1 MAITLSESKPARFG
15 TLCSLYFSQGVPWAF
30 IAVAFV
36 AYLVGHDT
44 YDISDKEVATLTLM
58 GTLPWMFGKL
68 ILGPMIDRYQSSTMG
83 RRRPWILFSQFGMI
97 VTMAAFLSI
106 DSPET
111 DLAAIGMFFLIHN
124 VFAALQDV
132 SSDALAVDVLEEEEI
147 ALANGLMFVSK
158 GFGFMFAALILG
170 TVLIDNGFQAA
181 LTVQI
186 PLLFVLMFIPFFIRE
201 REGDSLFLGGTREG
215 GQEEHESMNFK
226 ELKDALSGVL
236 KESST
241 RWALLLAAIVWI
253 GGGMGGGM
261 GIIDMQFPFVFV
273 DDLGWDEEEYLALKG
288 ATIFMM
294 TMAGF
299 LVGGFLG
306 KKFGSH
312 KVMMYAVGV
321 GTLMTVVWSGL
332 RANWSDD
339 SFMQLSWMI
348 WTFVWGIVG
357 ANLIALLMSLTTSEL
372 GGTQFSL
379 YMTAINIGAIS
390 GTMISPRILEL
401 LGDSYPNLFIVG
413 ATFQALVFG
422 VLMLMGPSLE
432 ATELTV
438 SESVLIE
445 TPASV
450 TIGAPASVVIEDE

>member
-44 YDISDKEVATLTLM
+44 YDISDKEVATLTFM

-132 SSDALAVDVLEEEEI
+132 SSDALAVDVLEEGEI

-170 TVLIDNGFQAA
+170 TVLIDDGFQAA
-181 LTVQI
+181 LTIQI

-201 REGDSLFLGGTREG
+201 REGDSLFLGGTREED
-215 GQEEHESMNFK
+215 QEEHESMNFK

-306 KKFGSH
+306 KRFGSH

-321 GTLMTVVWSGL
+321 GTLMTVGWSAL
-332 RANWSDD
+332 RGNWSDD

-390 GTMISPRILEL
+390 GTMISPKILEM

-413 ATFQALVFG
+413 AAFQALVFV
-422 VLMLMGPSLE
+422 VLMMMGPSLE
-432 ATELTV
+432 ATELTAP
-438 SESVLIE
+438 ESVLSE
-445 TPASV
+445 
-450 TIGAPASVVIEDE
+450 APASVIIKSE

>member
-1 MAITLSESKPARFG
+1 MAITLQESRPARFG

-44 YDISDKEVATLTLM
+44 YDISDDEVAKLTLM

-83 RRRPWILFSQFGMI
+83 RRRPWILLSQFGMI
-97 VTMAAFLSI
+97 VTMAAFLFI
-106 DSPET
+106 DNPET
-111 DLAAIGMFFLIHN
+111 DIASIGMFFLIHN

-132 SSDALAVDVLEEEEI
+132 SSDALAVDVLEEEEV

-170 TVLIDNGFQAA
+170 SVLLDSGFQAA

-186 PLLFVLMFIPFFIRE
+186 PLLFALMFIPFFIRE
-201 REGDSLFLGGTREG
+201 REGDSLFLGGTRED
-215 GQEEHESMNFK
+215 GQEDASMNFR

-261 GIIDMQFPFVFV
+261 GIIDMQFPFVFI
-273 DDLGWDEEEYLALKG
+273 DDLGWSEESYLALKG
-288 ATIFMM
+288 FTIFMM

-312 KVMMYAVGV
+312 KVMMYAVGI
-321 GTLMTVVWSGL
+321 GTLMTVAWSGL
-332 RANWSDD
+332 RGSWSDD
-339 SFMQLSWMI
+339 SFMQMSWMI

-357 ANLIALLMSLTTSEL
+357 ANLIALLMILTTSEL

-379 YMTAINIGAIS
+379 YMTAINIGAIT
-390 GTMISPRILEL
+390 GTMISPKLLEL
-401 LGDSYPNLFIVG
+401 LNNSFPNLFIVG
-413 ATFQALVFG
+413 ALFQALVFV
-422 VLMLMGPSLE
+422 VLMKMGPSLE
-432 ATELTV
+432 
-438 SESVLIE
+438 SIQS

-450 TIGAPASVVIEDE
+450 IIESE

>member
-1 MAITLSESKPARFG
+1 MTINMQDSKAARFG

-44 YDISDKEVATLTLM
+44 YDISDDEVAALTLM

-68 ILGPMIDRYQSSTMG
+68 ILGPMIDRFQSSSMG
-83 RRRPWILFSQFGMI
+83 RRRPWVLFSQFGMI
-97 VTMAAFLSI
+97 VTMAAFLLI
-106 DSPET
+106 DEPET

-124 VFAALQDV
+124 IFAALQDV
-132 SSDALAVDVLEEEEI
+132 SSDALAVDVLKEDEV

-158 GFGFMFAALILG
+158 GFGFMFAALVLG
-170 TVLIDNGFQAA
+170 KVLIDSGFQSA
-181 LTVQI
+181 LNVQI
-186 PLLFVLMFIPFFIRE
+186 PLLFVLMLIPFFILE
-201 REGDSLFLGGTREG
+201 REGDSRFLGGTSDND
-215 GQEEHESMNFK
+215 QNQNASMNFS
-226 ELKDALSGVL
+226 ELKDSLFGVM

-241 RWALLLAAIVWI
+241 RWALLLAGIVWI

-273 DDLGWDEEEYLALKG
+273 DDLGWSEEDYLALKG

-294 TMAGF
+294 TMLGF

-312 KVMMYAVGV
+312 KVMMYAVGI
-321 GTLMTVVWSGL
+321 GTVMTLIWSSL
-332 RANWSDD
+332 RGNWSDD
-339 SFMQLSWMI
+339 SFMQYVWMI

-357 ANLIALLMSLTTSEL
+357 ANLIALLMSLTSSEL

-379 YMTAINIGAIS
+379 YMTAINMGALA
-390 GTMISPRILEL
+390 GTLASPKLL
-401 LGDSYPNLFIVG
+401 DALGDNYPNLFIVG
-413 ATFQALVFG
+413 AAFQALVFV
-422 VLMLMGPSLE
+422 VLMKMGNSLE
-432 ATELTV
+432 M
-438 SESVLIE
+438 SEQKLVLE
-445 TPASV
+445 A
-450 TIGAPASVVIEDE
+450 E

>member
-1 MAITLSESKPARFG
+1 MTINMQDSKAARFG

-44 YDISDKEVATLTLM
+44 YDISDDEVAALTLM

-68 ILGPMIDRYQSSTMG
+68 ILGPMIDRFQSSTMG
-83 RRRPWILFSQFGMI
+83 RRRPWVLFSQFGMV
-97 VTMAAFLSI
+97 VTMAAFLLI
-106 DSPET
+106 DEPET

-124 VFAALQDV
+124 IFAALQDV
-132 SSDALAVDVLEEEEI
+132 SSDALAVDVLKEDEV

-170 TVLIDNGFQAA
+170 KILIDSGFQSA
-181 LTVQI
+181 LNVQI
-186 PLLFVLMFIPFFIRE
+186 PLLLVLMLIPFFILE
-201 REGDSLFLGGTREG
+201 REGDSRFLGGASDNE
-215 GQEEHESMNFK
+215 QHQNASMNFG
-226 ELKDALSGVL
+226 ELKDALFGVM

-241 RWALLLAAIVWI
+241 RWALLLAGIVWI

-273 DDLGWDEEEYLALKG
+273 EDLGWSEEDYLALKG

-294 TMAGF
+294 TMLGF

-312 KVMMYAVGV
+312 KVMMYAVGA
-321 GTLMTVVWSGL
+321 GTVMTIIWSGL
-332 RANWSDD
+332 RGNWSDD
-339 SFMQLSWMI
+339 SFMQYAWMI

-357 ANLIALLMSLTTSEL
+357 ANLIALLMSLTSSEL

-390 GTMISPRILEL
+390 GTMISPRLLEL
-401 LGDSYPNLFIVG
+401 LNDSYPNLFIVG
-413 ATFQALVFG
+413 AAFQALVFA
-422 VLMLMGPSLE
+422 VLFMMKDSLE
-432 ATELTV
+432 MNESKPEMLAAIPVAE
-438 SESVLIE
+438 SE
-445 TPASV
+445 
-450 TIGAPASVVIEDE
+450 

>member
-1 MAITLSESKPARFG
+1 MTINMQDSKAARFG

-44 YDISDKEVATLTLM
+44 YDISDDEVAALTLM

-68 ILGPMIDRYQSSTMG
+68 ILGPMIDRFQSSTMG
-83 RRRPWILFSQFGMI
+83 RRRPWVLFSQFGMV
-97 VTMAAFLSI
+97 VTMAAFLLI
-106 DSPET
+106 DEPET
-111 DLAAIGMFFLIHN
+111 DFAAIGMFFLIHN
-124 VFAALQDV
+124 IFAALQDV
-132 SSDALAVDVLEEEEI
+132 SSDALAVDVLKEDEV

-170 TVLIDNGFQAA
+170 NILIDSGFQSA
-181 LTVQI
+181 LNVQI
-186 PLLFVLMFIPFFIRE
+186 PLLLVLMLIPFFILE
-201 REGDSLFLGGTREG
+201 REGDSRFLGGTSDNE
-215 GQEEHESMNFK
+215 QHQNASMNFG
-226 ELKDALSGVL
+226 ELKDALFGVM

-241 RWALLLAAIVWI
+241 RWALLLAGIVWI

-273 DDLGWDEEEYLALKG
+273 EDLGWSEEDYLALKG

-294 TMAGF
+294 TMLGF

-312 KVMMYAVGV
+312 KVMMYAVGA
-321 GTLMTVVWSGL
+321 GTVMTIIWSGL
-332 RANWSDD
+332 RGNWSDD
-339 SFMQLSWMI
+339 SFMQYAWMI

-357 ANLIALLMSLTTSEL
+357 ANLIALLMSLTSSEL

-390 GTMISPRILEL
+390 GTMISPRLLEL
-401 LGDSYPNLFIVG
+401 LNDSYPNLFIVG
-413 ATFQALVFG
+413 AAFQALVFA
-422 VLMLMGPSLE
+422 VLYMMKDSIEVNDSTSEMLAAIPVAE
-432 ATELTV
+432 
-438 SESVLIE
+438 SE
-445 TPASV
+445 
-450 TIGAPASVVIEDE
+450 

>member
-1 MAITLSESKPARFG
+1 MQVNMNDSKFARFG

-44 YDISDKEVATLTLM
+44 YDITDDEVAALTLM

-68 ILGPMIDRYQSSTMG
+68 ILGPIIDRFQSSTMG
-83 RRRPWILFSQFGMI
+83 RRRPWVLFSQFGMV
-97 VTMAAFLSI
+97 VTMAAFLLI
-106 DSPET
+106 DEPET

-124 VFAALQDV
+124 IFAALQDV
-132 SSDALAVDVLEEEEI
+132 SSDALAVDVLREDEV

-158 GFGFMFAALILG
+158 GFGFMFAALVLG
-170 TVLIDNGFQAA
+170 NILIDSGFQSA
-181 LTVQI
+181 LNVQI
-186 PLLFVLMFIPFFIRE
+186 PLLLILMLIPFFVLE
-201 REGDSLFLGGTREG
+201 KEGDSRFLGGTTENN
-215 GQEEHESMNFK
+215 QNSSMNFS
-226 ELKDALSGVL
+226 ELKDGLLGVL

-241 RWALLLAAIVWI
+241 RWALLLATLVWI

-273 DDLGWDEEEYLALKG
+273 DDLGWSEEDYLALKG
-288 ATIFMM
+288 ATIFLM
-294 TMAGF
+294 TMIGF

-321 GTLMTVVWSGL
+321 GTIMTIIWSAL
-332 RANWSDD
+332 RGNWSDD
-339 SFMQLSWMI
+339 SFMQYYWMI

-357 ANLIALLMSLTTSEL
+357 ANLIALLMSLTSSEL

-379 YMTAINIGAIS
+379 YMTAINIGAIG
-390 GTMISPRILEL
+390 GTMVSPKLLEL
-401 LGDSYPNLFIVG
+401 LNGNYPNLFIVG
-413 ATFQALVFG
+413 AAFQAIVLG
-422 VLMLMGPSLE
+422 VLIMMKDSVHATDLE
-432 ATELTV
+432 TEISTGV
-438 SESVLIE
+438 E
-445 TPASV
+445 TSNL
-450 TIGAPASVVIEDE
+450 E

>member
-1 MAITLSESKPARFG
+1 MSESKPARFG

-44 YDISDKEVATLTLM
+44 YDISDKEVATLTFM

-132 SSDALAVDVLEEEEI
+132 SSDALAVDVLEEGEI

-170 TVLIDNGFQAA
+170 TVLIDDGFQAA
-181 LTVQI
+181 LTIQI

-201 REGDSLFLGGTREG
+201 REGDSLFLGGTREED
-215 GQEEHESMNFK
+215 QEEHESMNFK

-321 GTLMTVVWSGL
+321 GTLMTVGWSAL
-332 RANWSDD
+332 RGNWSDE

-390 GTMISPRILEL
+390 GTMISPKILEM

-413 ATFQALVFG
+413 AAFQALVFV
-422 VLMLMGPSLE
+422 VLMMMGPSLE
-432 ATELTV
+432 ATELTAPESAL
-438 SESVLIE
+438 SE
-445 TPASV
+445 
-450 TIGAPASVVIEDE
+450 APASVIIKSE

>member
-1 MAITLSESKPARFG
+1 MTINMQDSKAARFG

-44 YDISDKEVATLTLM
+44 YDISDDEVAALTLM

-68 ILGPMIDRYQSSTMG
+68 ILGPMIDRFQSSTMG
-83 RRRPWILFSQFGMI
+83 RRRPWVLISQFGMV
-97 VTMAAFLSI
+97 VTMAAFLLI
-106 DSPET
+106 DEPET

-124 VFAALQDV
+124 IFAALQDV
-132 SSDALAVDVLEEEEI
+132 SSDALAVDVLKEDEV

-170 TVLIDNGFQAA
+170 NILIDSGFQSA
-181 LTVQI
+181 LNVQI
-186 PLLFVLMFIPFFIRE
+186 PLLLVLMLIPFFILE
-201 REGDSLFLGGTREG
+201 RDGDSRFLGGTSDNDPN
-215 GQEEHESMNFK
+215 QNASMNFG
-226 ELKDALSGVL
+226 ELKDALFGVMR
-236 KESST
+236 ESST
-241 RWALLLAAIVWI
+241 RWALLLAGIVWI

-273 DDLGWDEEEYLALKG
+273 EDLGWSEEDYLALKG

-294 TMAGF
+294 TMLGF

-312 KVMMYAVGV
+312 KVMMYAVGI
-321 GTLMTVVWSGL
+321 GTVMTLIWSSL
-332 RANWSDD
+332 RGNWSDD
-339 SFMQLSWMI
+339 SFMQYAWMI

-357 ANLIALLMSLTTSEL
+357 ANLIALLMSLTSSEL

-379 YMTAINIGAIS
+379 YMTAINIGAIT
-390 GTMISPRILEL
+390 GTMVSPKLLEL
-401 LGDSYPNLFIVG
+401 LDDSYPNLFIVG
-413 ATFQALVFG
+413 ALFQALVFV
-422 VLMLMGPSLE
+422 VLMKMKDSLE
-432 ATELTV
+432 GNDSTPEMLAAIPVAE
-438 SESVLIE
+438 SE
-445 TPASV
+445 
-450 TIGAPASVVIEDE
+450 

>member
-1 MAITLSESKPARFG
+1 MTINMQDSKAARFG

-44 YDISDKEVATLTLM
+44 YDISDDEVAALTLM

-68 ILGPMIDRYQSSTMG
+68 ILGPMIDRFQSSTMG
-83 RRRPWILFSQFGMI
+83 RRRPWVLFSQFGMV
-97 VTMAAFLSI
+97 VTMAAFLLI
-106 DSPET
+106 DDPET

-124 VFAALQDV
+124 IFAALQDV
-132 SSDALAVDVLEEEEI
+132 SSDALAVDVLKEDEV

-158 GFGFMFAALILG
+158 GFGFMFAALVLG
-170 TVLIDNGFQAA
+170 KVLIDSGFQSA
-181 LTVQI
+181 LNVQI
-186 PLLFVLMFIPFFIRE
+186 PLLFVLMLIPFFILE
-201 REGDSLFLGGTREG
+201 REGDSRFIGGTSDND
-215 GQEEHESMNFK
+215 QNQNASMKFG
-226 ELKDALSGVL
+226 ELKDSLFGVM

-241 RWALLLAAIVWI
+241 RWALLLAGIVWI

-273 DDLGWDEEEYLALKG
+273 DDLGWSEEDYLALKG

-294 TMAGF
+294 TMLGF

-312 KVMMYAVGV
+312 KVMMYAVGI
-321 GTLMTVVWSGL
+321 GTVMTLIWSSL
-332 RANWSDD
+332 RGNWSDD
-339 SFMQLSWMI
+339 SFMQYAWMI

-357 ANLIALLMSLTTSEL
+357 ANLIALLMSLTSSEL

-390 GTMISPRILEL
+390 GTMISPRLLEL
-401 LGDSYPNLFIVG
+401 LNDSYPNLFIVG
-413 ATFQALVFG
+413 AAFQALVFA
-422 VLMLMGPSLE
+422 VLYMMKDSLE
-432 ATELTV
+432 VNDSTKEMLAAIPVAE
-438 SESVLIE
+438 SE
-445 TPASV
+445 
-450 TIGAPASVVIEDE
+450 

>member
-1 MAITLSESKPARFG
+1 MTINMQDSKAARFG

-44 YDISDKEVATLTLM
+44 YDISDDEVAALTLM

-68 ILGPMIDRYQSSTMG
+68 ILGPMIDRFQSSTMG
-83 RRRPWILFSQFGMI
+83 RRRPWVLFSQFGMV
-97 VTMAAFLSI
+97 VTMAAFLLI
-106 DSPET
+106 DEPET

-124 VFAALQDV
+124 IFAALQDV
-132 SSDALAVDVLEEEEI
+132 SSDALAVDVLKEDEV

-170 TVLIDNGFQAA
+170 NILIDSGFQSA
-181 LTVQI
+181 LNVQI
-186 PLLFVLMFIPFFIRE
+186 PLLLVLMLVPFFILE
-201 REGDSLFLGGTREG
+201 RDGDSRFLGGASENE
-215 GQEEHESMNFK
+215 QHQNASMNFG
-226 ELKDALSGVL
+226 ELKDALFGVM

-241 RWALLLAAIVWI
+241 RWALLLAGIVWI

-273 DDLGWDEEEYLALKG
+273 EDLGWSEEDYLALKG

-294 TMAGF
+294 TMLGF

-312 KVMMYAVGV
+312 KVMMYAVGA
-321 GTLMTVVWSGL
+321 GTVMTIIWSSL
-332 RANWSDD
+332 RGNWSND
-339 SFMQLSWMI
+339 SFMQYAWMI

-357 ANLIALLMSLTTSEL
+357 ANLIALLMSLTSSEL

-390 GTMISPRILEL
+390 GTMISPRLLEL
-401 LGDSYPNLFIVG
+401 LNDSYPNLFIVG
-413 ATFQALVFG
+413 AAFQALVFA
-422 VLMLMGPSLE
+422 VLYMMKDSLE
-432 ATELTV
+432 MNESKPEMLEAIPVAE
-438 SESVLIE
+438 SE
-445 TPASV
+445 
-450 TIGAPASVVIEDE
+450 

>member
-1 MAITLSESKPARFG
+1 MTINMQDSKAARFG

-44 YDISDKEVATLTLM
+44 YDISDDEVAALTLM

-68 ILGPMIDRYQSSTMG
+68 ILGPMIDRFQSSTMG
-83 RRRPWILFSQFGMI
+83 RRRPWVLFSQFGMV
-97 VTMAAFLSI
+97 VTMAAFLLI
-106 DSPET
+106 DEPET

-124 VFAALQDV
+124 IFAALQDV
-132 SSDALAVDVLEEEEI
+132 SSDALAVDVLKEDEV

-170 TVLIDNGFQAA
+170 KILIDSGFQSA
-181 LTVQI
+181 LNVQI
-186 PLLFVLMFIPFFIRE
+186 PLLLVLMLIPFFILE
-201 REGDSLFLGGTREG
+201 REGDSRFLGGTSDNE
-215 GQEEHESMNFK
+215 QHQNASMNFG
-226 ELKDALSGVL
+226 ELKDALFGVM

-241 RWALLLAAIVWI
+241 RWALLLAGIVWI

-261 GIIDMQFPFVFV
+261 GIIYMQFPFVFV
-273 DDLGWDEEEYLALKG
+273 EDLGWSEEDYLALKG

-294 TMAGF
+294 TMLGF

-312 KVMMYAVGV
+312 KVMMYAVGA
-321 GTLMTVVWSGL
+321 GTVMTIIWSGL
-332 RANWSDD
+332 RGNWSDD
-339 SFMQLSWMI
+339 SFMQYAWMI

-357 ANLIALLMSLTTSEL
+357 ANLIALLMSLTSSEL

-390 GTMISPRILEL
+390 GTMISPRLLEL
-401 LGDSYPNLFIVG
+401 LNDSYPNLFIVG
-413 ATFQALVFG
+413 AAFQALVFA
-422 VLMLMGPSLE
+422 VLFMMKDSLE
-432 ATELTV
+432 MNESKPEMLAAIPVAE
-438 SESVLIE
+438 SE
-445 TPASV
+445 
-450 TIGAPASVVIEDE
+450 

>member
-44 YDISDKEVATLTLM
+44 YDISDKEVATLTFM

-132 SSDALAVDVLEEEEI
+132 SSDALAVDVLEEGEI

-170 TVLIDNGFQAA
+170 TVLIDDGFQAA
-181 LTVQI
+181 LTIQI

-201 REGDSLFLGGTREG
+201 REGDSLFLGGTREED
-215 GQEEHESMNFK
+215 QEEHESMNFK

-321 GTLMTVVWSGL
+321 GTLMTVGWSAL
-332 RANWSDD
+332 RGNWSDD

-390 GTMISPRILEL
+390 GTMISPKILEM

-413 ATFQALVFG
+413 AAFQALVFV
-422 VLMLMGPSLE
+422 VLMMMGPSLE
-432 ATELTV
+432 ATELTAP
-438 SESVLIE
+438 ESVLSE
-445 TPASV
+445 
-450 TIGAPASVVIEDE
+450 APASVIIGSE

>member
-1 MAITLSESKPARFG
+1 MTINMQDSKAARFG

-44 YDISDKEVATLTLM
+44 YDISDDEVAALTLM

-68 ILGPMIDRYQSSTMG
+68 ILGPMIDRFQSSTMG
-83 RRRPWILFSQFGMI
+83 RRRPWVLFSQFGMV
-97 VTMAAFLSI
+97 VTMAAFLLI
-106 DSPET
+106 DDPET

-124 VFAALQDV
+124 IFAALQDV
-132 SSDALAVDVLEEEEI
+132 SSDALAVDVLKEDEV

-158 GFGFMFAALILG
+158 GFGFMFAALVLG
-170 TVLIDNGFQAA
+170 KVLIDSGFQSA
-181 LTVQI
+181 LNVQI
-186 PLLFVLMFIPFFIRE
+186 PLLFVLMLIPFFILE
-201 REGDSLFLGGTREG
+201 REGDSRFLGGTSDNE
-215 GQEEHESMNFK
+215 QHQNASMNFG
-226 ELKDALSGVL
+226 ELKDSLFGVM

-273 DDLGWDEEEYLALKG
+273 DDLGWSEEDYLALKG

-294 TMAGF
+294 TMLGF
-299 LVGGFLG
+299 LVGGFIG

-312 KVMMYAVGV
+312 KVMMYAVGA
-321 GTLMTVVWSGL
+321 GTVMTIIWSSL
-332 RANWSDD
+332 RGNWSDD
-339 SFMQLSWMI
+339 SFMQYAWMI

-357 ANLIALLMSLTTSEL
+357 ANLIALLMSLTSSEL

-390 GTMISPRILEL
+390 GTMISPRLLEL
-401 LGDSYPNLFIVG
+401 LNDSYPNLFIVG
-413 ATFQALVFG
+413 AAFQALVFV
-422 VLMLMGPSLE
+422 VLYMMKDSLE
-432 ATELTV
+432 MNESKPEMLAAIPVAE
-438 SESVLIE
+438 SE
-445 TPASV
+445 
-450 TIGAPASVVIEDE
+450 

>member
-1 MAITLSESKPARFG
+1 MTINMQDSKAARFG

-44 YDISDKEVATLTLM
+44 YDISDDEVAALTLM

-68 ILGPMIDRYQSSTMG
+68 ILGPMIDRFQSSTMG
-83 RRRPWILFSQFGMI
+83 RRRPWVLFSQFGMV
-97 VTMAAFLSI
+97 VTMAAFLLI
-106 DSPET
+106 DEPET

-124 VFAALQDV
+124 IFAALQDV
-132 SSDALAVDVLEEEEI
+132 SSDALAVDVLKEDEV

-170 TVLIDNGFQAA
+170 KILIDSGFQSA
-181 LTVQI
+181 LNVQI
-186 PLLFVLMFIPFFIRE
+186 PLLLVLMLIPFFILE
-201 REGDSLFLGGTREG
+201 REGDSRFLGGTSDNE
-215 GQEEHESMNFK
+215 QHQNASMNFG
-226 ELKDALSGVL
+226 ELKDALFGVM

-241 RWALLLAAIVWI
+241 RWALLLAGIVWI

-273 DDLGWDEEEYLALKG
+273 EDLGWSEEDYLALKG

-294 TMAGF
+294 TMLGF

-312 KVMMYAVGV
+312 KVMMYAVGA
-321 GTLMTVVWSGL
+321 GTVMTIIWSGL
-332 RANWSDD
+332 RGNWSDD
-339 SFMQLSWMI
+339 SFMQYAWMI

-357 ANLIALLMSLTTSEL
+357 ANLIALLMSLTSSEL

-390 GTMISPRILEL
+390 GTMISPRLLEL
-401 LGDSYPNLFIVG
+401 LNDSYPNLFIVG
-413 ATFQALVFG
+413 AAFQALVFA
-422 VLMLMGPSLE
+422 VLFMMKDSLE
-432 ATELTV
+432 MNESKPEMLASIPVAE
-438 SESVLIE
+438 SE
-445 TPASV
+445 
-450 TIGAPASVVIEDE
+450 

>member
-44 YDISDKEVATLTLM
+44 YDISDKEVATLTFM

-132 SSDALAVDVLEEEEI
+132 SSDALAVDVLEEGEI

-170 TVLIDNGFQAA
+170 TVLIDDGFQAA
-181 LTVQI
+181 LTIQI

-201 REGDSLFLGGTREG
+201 REGDSLFLGGTREED
-215 GQEEHESMNFK
+215 QEEHESMNFK

-321 GTLMTVVWSGL
+321 GTLMTVGWSAL
-332 RANWSDD
+332 RGNWSDD

-390 GTMISPRILEL
+390 GTMISPKILEM

-413 ATFQALVFG
+413 ATFQALVFV
-422 VLMLMGPSLE
+422 VLMSMGPSLE
-432 ATELTV
+432 ATKVTAP
-438 SESVLIE
+438 ESVLIE
-445 TPASV
+445 
-450 TIGAPASVVIEDE
+450 APASVIIESE

>member
-44 YDISDKEVATLTLM
+44 YDISDKEVATLTFM

-132 SSDALAVDVLEEEEI
+132 SSDALAVDVLEEGEI

-170 TVLIDNGFQAA
+170 TVLIDDGFQAA
-181 LTVQI
+181 LTIQI

-201 REGDSLFLGGTREG
+201 REGDSLFLGGTREED
-215 GQEEHESMNFK
+215 QEEHESMNFR

-321 GTLMTVVWSGL
+321 GTLMTVGWSAL
-332 RANWSDD
+332 RGNWSDD

-390 GTMISPRILEL
+390 GTMISPKILEM

-413 ATFQALVFG
+413 AAFQALVFV
-422 VLMLMGPSLE
+422 VLMMMGPSLE
-432 ATELTV
+432 ATELTAP
-438 SESVLIE
+438 ESVLSE
-445 TPASV
+445 
-450 TIGAPASVVIEDE
+450 APASVIIESE

>member
-1 MAITLSESKPARFG
+1 MTINMQDSKAARFG

-44 YDISDKEVATLTLM
+44 YDISDDEVAALTLM

-68 ILGPMIDRYQSSTMG
+68 ILGPMIDRFQSSTMG
-83 RRRPWILFSQFGMI
+83 RRRPWVLFSQFGMV
-97 VTMAAFLSI
+97 VTMAAFLLI
-106 DSPET
+106 DEPET

-124 VFAALQDV
+124 IFAALQDV
-132 SSDALAVDVLEEEEI
+132 SSDALAVDVLKEDEV

-170 TVLIDNGFQAA
+170 NILIDSGFQSA
-181 LTVQI
+181 LNVQI
-186 PLLFVLMFIPFFIRE
+186 PLLLVLMLIPFFILE
-201 REGDSLFLGGTREG
+201 REGDSRFLGGASENE
-215 GQEEHESMNFK
+215 QHQNASMNFG
-226 ELKDALSGVL
+226 ELKDALFGVM

-241 RWALLLAAIVWI
+241 RWALLLAGIVWI

-273 DDLGWDEEEYLALKG
+273 EDLGWSEEDYLALKG

-294 TMAGF
+294 TMLGF

-312 KVMMYAVGV
+312 KVMMYAVGA
-321 GTLMTVVWSGL
+321 GTVMTIIWSGL
-332 RANWSDD
+332 RGNWSDD
-339 SFMQLSWMI
+339 SFMQYAWMI

-357 ANLIALLMSLTTSEL
+357 ANLIALLMSLTSSEL

-390 GTMISPRILEL
+390 GTMISPRLLEL
-401 LGDSYPNLFIVG
+401 LNDSYPNLFIVG
-413 ATFQALVFG
+413 AAFQALVFV
-422 VLMLMGPSLE
+422 VLYMMKDSLE
-432 ATELTV
+432 MNESKPEMLAAIPVAE
-438 SESVLIE
+438 SE
-445 TPASV
+445 
-450 TIGAPASVVIEDE
+450 

>member
-1 MAITLSESKPARFG
+1 MTINMQDSKAARFG

-44 YDISDKEVATLTLM
+44 YDISDDEVAALTLM

-68 ILGPMIDRYQSSTMG
+68 ILGPMIDRFQSSTMG
-83 RRRPWILFSQFGMI
+83 RRRPWVLFSQFGMV
-97 VTMAAFLSI
+97 VTMAAFLLI
-106 DSPET
+106 DEPET

-124 VFAALQDV
+124 IFAALQDV
-132 SSDALAVDVLEEEEI
+132 SSDALAVDVLKEDEI

-170 TVLIDNGFQAA
+170 NILIDSGFQSA
-181 LTVQI
+181 LNVQI
-186 PLLFVLMFIPFFIRE
+186 PLLLVLMLIPFFVLE
-201 REGDSLFLGGTREG
+201 RDGDSRFLGVTNEN
-215 GQEEHESMNFK
+215 GQNQNASMNFG
-226 ELKDALSGVL
+226 ELKDALFGVM

-273 DDLGWDEEEYLALKG
+273 EDLGWSEEDYLALKG
-288 ATIFMM
+288 AAIFMM
-294 TMAGF
+294 TMLGF

-312 KVMMYAVGV
+312 KVMMYAVGS
-321 GTLMTVVWSGL
+321 GTVMTLIWSSL
-332 RANWSDD
+332 RGNWSDD
-339 SFMQLSWMI
+339 SFMRLSWMV

-357 ANLIALLMSLTTSEL
+357 ANLIALLMSLTSSEL

-390 GTMISPRILEL
+390 GTMISPRLLEL
-401 LGDSYPNLFIVG
+401 LNDSYPNLFIVG
-413 ATFQALVFG
+413 AAFQALVFA
-422 VLMLMGPSLE
+422 VLYMMKGSLE
-432 ATELTV
+432 VNDST
-438 SESVLIE
+438 SEMLAAIPVAESE
-445 TPASV
+445 
-450 TIGAPASVVIEDE
+450 

>member
-1 MAITLSESKPARFG
+1 MTINMQDSKAARFG

-44 YDISDKEVATLTLM
+44 YDISDDEVAALTLM

-68 ILGPMIDRYQSSTMG
+68 ILGPMIDRFQSSTMG
-83 RRRPWILFSQFGMI
+83 RRRPWVLFSQFGMV
-97 VTMAAFLSI
+97 VTMAAFLLI
-106 DSPET
+106 DEPET

-124 VFAALQDV
+124 IFAALQDV
-132 SSDALAVDVLEEEEI
+132 SSDALAVDVLKEDEV

-170 TVLIDNGFQAA
+170 NILIDSGFQSA
-181 LTVQI
+181 LNVQI
-186 PLLFVLMFIPFFIRE
+186 PLLLVLMLIPFFILE
-201 REGDSLFLGGTREG
+201 REGDSRFLGGTSDNE
-215 GQEEHESMNFK
+215 QHQNASMNFG
-226 ELKDALSGVL
+226 ELKDSLFGVM

-241 RWALLLAAIVWI
+241 RWALLLAGIVWI

-273 DDLGWDEEEYLALKG
+273 EDLGWSEEDYLALKG

-294 TMAGF
+294 TMLGF

-312 KVMMYAVGV
+312 KVMMYAVGI
-321 GTLMTVVWSGL
+321 GTVMTLIWSSL
-332 RANWSDD
+332 RGNWSDD
-339 SFMQLSWMI
+339 SFMQYAWMI

-357 ANLIALLMSLTTSEL
+357 ANLIALLMSLTSSEL

-390 GTMISPRILEL
+390 GTMISPRLLEL
-401 LGDSYPNLFIVG
+401 LNDSYPNLFIVG
-413 ATFQALVFG
+413 AAFQALVFA
-422 VLMLMGPSLE
+422 VLYMMKDSLE
-432 ATELTV
+432 VNDST
-438 SESVLIE
+438 SEMLAAIPVAESE
-445 TPASV
+445 
-450 TIGAPASVVIEDE
+450 

>member
-1 MAITLSESKPARFG
+1 MTINMQDSKAARFG

-44 YDISDKEVATLTLM
+44 YDISDDEVAALTLM

-68 ILGPMIDRYQSSTMG
+68 ILGPMIDRFQSSTMG
-83 RRRPWILFSQFGMI
+83 RRRPWVLFSQFGMV
-97 VTMAAFLSI
+97 VTMAAFLLI
-106 DSPET
+106 DDPET

-124 VFAALQDV
+124 IFAALQDV
-132 SSDALAVDVLEEEEI
+132 SSDALAVDVLKEDEV

-170 TVLIDNGFQAA
+170 NILIDSGFQSA
-181 LTVQI
+181 LNVQI
-186 PLLFVLMFIPFFIRE
+186 PLLLVLMLIPFFILE
-201 REGDSLFLGGTREG
+201 REGDSRFLGGTSDNE
-215 GQEEHESMNFK
+215 QHQNASMNFG
-226 ELKDALSGVL
+226 ELKDALFGVM

-241 RWALLLAAIVWI
+241 RWALLLAGIVWI

-273 DDLGWDEEEYLALKG
+273 EDLGWSEEDYLALKG

-294 TMAGF
+294 TMLGF

-312 KVMMYAVGV
+312 KVMMYAVGA
-321 GTLMTVVWSGL
+321 GTVMTIIWSGL
-332 RANWSDD
+332 RGNWSDD
-339 SFMQLSWMI
+339 SFMQYAWMI

-357 ANLIALLMSLTTSEL
+357 ANLIALLMSLTSSEL

-390 GTMISPRILEL
+390 GTMISPRLLEL
-401 LGDSYPNLFIVG
+401 LNDNYPNLFIVG
-413 ATFQALVFG
+413 AAFQALVFA
-422 VLMLMGPSLE
+422 VLYMMKDSIEVNDSTSEMLAAIPVAE
-432 ATELTV
+432 
-438 SESVLIE
+438 SE
-445 TPASV
+445 
-450 TIGAPASVVIEDE
+450 

>member
-1 MAITLSESKPARFG
+1 MQDSKAARFG

-44 YDISDKEVATLTLM
+44 YDISDDEVAALTLM

-68 ILGPMIDRYQSSTMG
+68 ILGPMIDRFQSSTMG
-83 RRRPWILFSQFGMI
+83 RRRPWVLFSQFGMV
-97 VTMAAFLSI
+97 VTMAAFLLI
-106 DSPET
+106 DDPET

-124 VFAALQDV
+124 IFAALQDV
-132 SSDALAVDVLEEEEI
+132 SSDALAVDVLKEDEV

-158 GFGFMFAALILG
+158 GFGFMFAALVLG
-170 TVLIDNGFQAA
+170 KVLIDSGFQSA
-181 LTVQI
+181 LNVQI
-186 PLLFVLMFIPFFIRE
+186 PLLFVLMLIPFFILE
-201 REGDSLFLGGTREG
+201 REGDSRFLGGTSDNE
-215 GQEEHESMNFK
+215 QHQNASMNFG
-226 ELKDALSGVL
+226 ELKDSLFGVM

-273 DDLGWDEEEYLALKG
+273 EDLGWSEEDYLALKG

-294 TMAGF
+294 TMLGF

-312 KVMMYAVGV
+312 KVMMYAVGI
-321 GTLMTVVWSGL
+321 GTVMTLIWSSL
-332 RANWSDD
+332 RGNWSDD
-339 SFMQLSWMI
+339 SFMQYAWMI

-357 ANLIALLMSLTTSEL
+357 ANLIALLMSLTSSEL

-390 GTMISPRILEL
+390 GTMISPRLLEL
-401 LGDSYPNLFIVG
+401 LNDSYPNLFIVG
-413 ATFQALVFG
+413 AAFQALVFA
-422 VLMLMGPSLE
+422 VLYMMKDSLE
-432 ATELTV
+432 VNDSTKEMLAAIPVAE
-438 SESVLIE
+438 SE
-445 TPASV
+445 
-450 TIGAPASVVIEDE
+450 

>member
-1 MAITLSESKPARFG
+1 MTINMQDSKAARFG

-44 YDISDKEVATLTLM
+44 YDISDDEVAALTLM

-68 ILGPMIDRYQSSTMG
+68 ILGPMIDRFQSSTMG
-83 RRRPWILFSQFGMI
+83 RRRPWVLFSQFGMV
-97 VTMAAFLSI
+97 VTMAAFLLI
-106 DSPET
+106 DDPET

-124 VFAALQDV
+124 IFAALQDV
-132 SSDALAVDVLEEEEI
+132 SSDALAVDVLKEDEV

-158 GFGFMFAALILG
+158 GFGFMFAALVLG
-170 TVLIDNGFQAA
+170 KVLIDSGFQSA
-181 LTVQI
+181 LNVQI
-186 PLLFVLMFIPFFIRE
+186 PLLFVLMLIPFFILE
-201 REGDSLFLGGTREG
+201 REGDSRFLGGTSDN
-215 GQEEHESMNFK
+215 QQHQNASMNFG
-226 ELKDALSGVL
+226 ELKDSLFGVM

-273 DDLGWDEEEYLALKG
+273 EDLGWSEEDYLALKG

-294 TMAGF
+294 TMLGF

-312 KVMMYAVGV
+312 KVMMYAVGI
-321 GTLMTVVWSGL
+321 GTVMTLIWSSL
-332 RANWSDD
+332 RGNWSDD
-339 SFMQLSWMI
+339 SFMQYAWMI

-357 ANLIALLMSLTTSEL
+357 ANLIALLMSLTSSEL

-379 YMTAINIGAIS
+379 YMTAINIGALT
-390 GTMISPRILEL
+390 GTLASPKL
-401 LGDSYPNLFIVG
+401 LDALCDNYPNLFIVG
-413 ATFQALVFG
+413 AAFQALVFA
-422 VLMLMGPSLE
+422 VLYMMKDSLE
-432 ATELTV
+432 VNESAPEMLAAIPV
-438 SESVLIE
+438 AESE
-445 TPASV
+445 
-450 TIGAPASVVIEDE
+450 

>member
-1 MAITLSESKPARFG
+1 MAITLKGSRTARFG

-44 YDISDKEVATLTLM
+44 FDISDDEVATLTLM

-97 VTMAAFLSI
+97 VTMGAFLLI
-106 DSPET
+106 DNPET

-124 VFAALQDV
+124 IFASLQDV
-132 SSDALAVDVLEEEEI
+132 SSDALAVDVLKEEEI

-170 TVLIDNGFQAA
+170 SVLIDDGFQAA
-181 LTVQI
+181 LTIQI
-186 PLLFVLMFIPFFIRE
+186 PLLFLLMLIPFFVRE
-201 REGDSLFLGGTREG
+201 GEGDSLFLGGAREE
-215 GQEEHESMNFK
+215 GQEEHSSMNFR

-241 RWALLLAAIVWI
+241 RWALLLSAIVWI

-273 DDLGWDEEEYLALKG
+273 EDLGWDEEDYLALKG

-306 KKFGSH
+306 KMFGSH

-321 GTLMTVVWSGL
+321 GTTMTLIWSGL
-332 RANWSDD
+332 RGNWSDD
-339 SFMQLSWMI
+339 SFMQMSWMV

-357 ANLIALLMSLTTSEL
+357 ANLIALLMSLTSSEL

-390 GTMISPRILEL
+390 GTMISPKLLEL

-413 ATFQALVFG
+413 AVFQALVFTVL
-422 VLMLMGPSLE
+422 VLMRPSLE
-432 ATELTV
+432 
-438 SESVLIE
+438 E
-445 TPASV
+445 TDLSP
-450 TIGAPASVVIEDE
+450 PASVVIEAK

>member
-1 MAITLSESKPARFG
+1 MTINMQDSKAARFG

-44 YDISDKEVATLTLM
+44 YDISDDEVAALTLM

-68 ILGPMIDRYQSSTMG
+68 ILGPMIDRFQSSTMG
-83 RRRPWILFSQFGMI
+83 RRRPWVLFSQFGMV
-97 VTMAAFLSI
+97 VTMAAFLLI
-106 DSPET
+106 DEPET

-124 VFAALQDV
+124 IFAALQDV
-132 SSDALAVDVLEEEEI
+132 SSDALAVDVLKEDEV

-170 TVLIDNGFQAA
+170 KILIDSGFQSA
-181 LTVQI
+181 LNVQI
-186 PLLFVLMFIPFFIRE
+186 PLLLVLMLIPFFILE
-201 REGDSLFLGGTREG
+201 REGDSRFLGGTSDNE
-215 GQEEHESMNFK
+215 QHQNASMNFG
-226 ELKDALSGVL
+226 ELKDALFGVM

-241 RWALLLAAIVWI
+241 RWALLLAGIVWI

-273 DDLGWDEEEYLALKG
+273 EDLGWSEEDYLALKG

-294 TMAGF
+294 TMLGF

-312 KVMMYAVGV
+312 KVMMYAVGA
-321 GTLMTVVWSGL
+321 GTVMTIIWSGL
-332 RANWSDD
+332 RGNWSDD
-339 SFMQLSWMI
+339 SFMQYAWMI

-357 ANLIALLMSLTTSEL
+357 ANLIALLMSLTSSEL

-390 GTMISPRILEL
+390 GTMISPRLLEL
-401 LGDSYPNLFIVG
+401 LNDSYPNLFIVG
-413 ATFQALVFG
+413 AAFQALVFA
-422 VLMLMGPSLE
+422 VLFMMKDSLE
-432 ATELTV
+432 MNESKPEMLAAIPVAE
-438 SESVLIE
+438 SE
-445 TPASV
+445 
-450 TIGAPASVVIEDE
+450 

>member
-1 MAITLSESKPARFG
+1 MTINMQDSKAARFG

-44 YDISDKEVATLTLM
+44 YDISDDEVAALTLM

-68 ILGPMIDRYQSSTMG
+68 ILGPMIDRFQSSTMG
-83 RRRPWILFSQFGMI
+83 RRRPWVLFSQFGMV
-97 VTMAAFLSI
+97 VTMAAFLLI
-106 DSPET
+106 DEPET
-111 DLAAIGMFFLIHN
+111 DLAAIGMFFLIHYI
-124 VFAALQDV
+124 FAALQDV
-132 SSDALAVDVLEEEEI
+132 SSDALAVDVLKEDEV

-170 TVLIDNGFQAA
+170 NILIDSGFQSA
-181 LTVQI
+181 LNVQI
-186 PLLFVLMFIPFFIRE
+186 PLLLVLMLIPFFILE
-201 REGDSLFLGGTREG
+201 REGDSRFLGGTSDNE
-215 GQEEHESMNFK
+215 QHQNASMNFG
-226 ELKDALSGVL
+226 ELKDALFGVM

-241 RWALLLAAIVWI
+241 RWALLLAGIVWI

-273 DDLGWDEEEYLALKG
+273 EDLGWSEEDYLALKG

-294 TMAGF
+294 TMLGF

-312 KVMMYAVGV
+312 KVMMYAVGA
-321 GTLMTVVWSGL
+321 GTVMTIIWSGL
-332 RANWSDD
+332 RGNWSDD
-339 SFMQLSWMI
+339 SFMQYAWMI

-357 ANLIALLMSLTTSEL
+357 ANLIALLMSLTSSEL

-390 GTMISPRILEL
+390 GTMISPRLLEL
-401 LGDSYPNLFIVG
+401 LNDNYPNLFIVG
-413 ATFQALVFG
+413 AAFQALVFA
-422 VLMLMGPSLE
+422 VLYMMKDSIEVNDSTSEMLAAIPVAE
-432 ATELTV
+432 
-438 SESVLIE
+438 SE
-445 TPASV
+445 
-450 TIGAPASVVIEDE
+450 

>member
-44 YDISDKEVATLTLM
+44 YDISDKEVATLTFM

-132 SSDALAVDVLEEEEI
+132 SSDALAVDVLEEGEI

-170 TVLIDNGFQAA
+170 TVLIDDGFQAA
-181 LTVQI
+181 LTIQI

-201 REGDSLFLGGTREG
+201 REGDSLFLGGTREED
-215 GQEEHESMNFK
+215 QEEHESMNFK

-321 GTLMTVVWSGL
+321 GTLMTVGWSAL
-332 RANWSDD
+332 RGNWSDD

-390 GTMISPRILEL
+390 GTMISPKILEM

-413 ATFQALVFG
+413 AAFQALVFV
-422 VLMLMGPSLE
+422 VLMMMGPSLE
-432 ATELTV
+432 ATELTAP
-438 SESVLIE
+438 ESVLIE
-445 TPASV
+445 APVNWGASKCHH
-450 TIGAPASVVIEDE
+450 

>member
-44 YDISDKEVATLTLM
+44 YDISDKEVATLTFM

-132 SSDALAVDVLEEEEI
+132 SSDALAVDVLEEGEI

-170 TVLIDNGFQAA
+170 TVLIDDGFQAA
-181 LTVQI
+181 LTIQI

-201 REGDSLFLGGTREG
+201 REGDSLFLGGTREED
-215 GQEEHESMNFK
+215 QEEHESMNFK

-321 GTLMTVVWSGL
+321 GTLMTVGWSAL
-332 RANWSDD
+332 RGNWSDE

-390 GTMISPRILEL
+390 GTMISPKILEM

-413 ATFQALVFG
+413 AAFQALVFV
-422 VLMLMGPSLE
+422 VLMMMGPSLE
-432 ATELTV
+432 ATELTAPESAL
-438 SESVLIE
+438 SE
-445 TPASV
+445 
-450 TIGAPASVVIEDE
+450 APASVIIGSE

>member
-44 YDISDKEVATLTLM
+44 YDISDKEVATLTFM

-132 SSDALAVDVLEEEEI
+132 SSDALAVDVLEEGEI

-170 TVLIDNGFQAA
+170 TVLIDDGFQAA
-181 LTVQI
+181 LTIQI

-201 REGDSLFLGGTREG
+201 REGDSLFLGGTREED
-215 GQEEHESMNFK
+215 QEEHESMNFK

-321 GTLMTVVWSGL
+321 GTLMTVGWSAL
-332 RANWSDD
+332 RGNWSDD

-390 GTMISPRILEL
+390 GTMISPKILEM

-413 ATFQALVFG
+413 AAFQALVFV
-422 VLMLMGPSLE
+422 VLMMMGPSLE
-432 ATELTV
+432 ATEPMV
-438 SESVLIE
+438 PESV
-445 TPASV
+445 V
-450 TIGAPASVVIEDE
+450 TEAPASVIIESE

>member
-44 YDISDKEVATLTLM
+44 YDISDKEVATLTFM

-132 SSDALAVDVLEEEEI
+132 SSDALAVDVLEEGEI

-170 TVLIDNGFQAA
+170 TVLIDDGFQAA
-181 LTVQI
+181 LTIQI

-201 REGDSLFLGGTREG
+201 REGDSLFLGGTREED
-215 GQEEHESMNFK
+215 QEEHESMNFK

-321 GTLMTVVWSGL
+321 GTLMTVGWSAL
-332 RANWSDD
+332 RGNWSDE

-390 GTMISPRILEL
+390 GTMISPKILEM

-413 ATFQALVFG
+413 AAFQALVFV
-422 VLMLMGPSLE
+422 VLMMMGSSLE
-432 ATELTV
+432 ATEPMV
-438 SESVLIE
+438 PESV
-445 TPASV
+445 V
-450 TIGAPASVVIEDE
+450 TEAPASVIIESE

>member
-44 YDISDKEVATLTLM
+44 YDISDKEVATLTFM

-132 SSDALAVDVLEEEEI
+132 SSDALAVDVLEEGEI

-170 TVLIDNGFQAA
+170 TVLIDDGFQAA
-181 LTVQI
+181 LTIQI

-201 REGDSLFLGGTREG
+201 REGDSLFLGGTREED
-215 GQEEHESMNFK
+215 QEEHESMNFK

-321 GTLMTVVWSGL
+321 GTLMTVGWSAL
-332 RANWSDD
+332 RGNWSDD

-390 GTMISPRILEL
+390 GTMISPKILEV

-413 ATFQALVFG
+413 ATFQALVFV
-422 VLMLMGPSLE
+422 VLMMMGPSLE
-432 ATELTV
+432 ATKLTAP
-438 SESVLIE
+438 ESVLIE
-445 TPASV
+445 
-450 TIGAPASVVIEDE
+450 APASVIIESE

>member
-1 MAITLSESKPARFG
+1 MTINMQDSKAARFG

-44 YDISDKEVATLTLM
+44 YDISDDEVAALTLM

-68 ILGPMIDRYQSSTMG
+68 ILGPMIDRFQSSTMG
-83 RRRPWILFSQFGMI
+83 RRRPWVLFSQFGMV
-97 VTMAAFLSI
+97 VTMAAFLLI
-106 DSPET
+106 DEPET

-124 VFAALQDV
+124 IFAALQDV
-132 SSDALAVDVLEEEEI
+132 SSDALAVDVLKEDEV

-170 TVLIDNGFQAA
+170 KILIDSGFQSA
-181 LTVQI
+181 LNVQI
-186 PLLFVLMFIPFFIRE
+186 PLLLVLMLIPFFILE
-201 REGDSLFLGGTREG
+201 REGDSHFLGGTSDNE
-215 GQEEHESMNFK
+215 QHQNASMNFG
-226 ELKDALSGVL
+226 ELKDALFGVM

-241 RWALLLAAIVWI
+241 RWALLLAGIVWI

-273 DDLGWDEEEYLALKG
+273 EDLGWSEEDYLALKG

-294 TMAGF
+294 TMLGF

-312 KVMMYAVGV
+312 KVMMYAVGA
-321 GTLMTVVWSGL
+321 GTVMTIIWSGL
-332 RANWSDD
+332 RGNWSDD
-339 SFMQLSWMI
+339 SFMQYAWMI

-357 ANLIALLMSLTTSEL
+357 ANLIALLMSLTSSEL

-390 GTMISPRILEL
+390 GTMISPRLLEL
-401 LGDSYPNLFIVG
+401 LNDSYPNLFIVG
-413 ATFQALVFG
+413 AAFQALVFA
-422 VLMLMGPSLE
+422 VLFMMKDSLE
-432 ATELTV
+432 MNESKPEMLAAIPVAE
-438 SESVLIE
+438 SE
-445 TPASV
+445 
-450 TIGAPASVVIEDE
+450 

>member
-44 YDISDKEVATLTLM
+44 YDISDKEVATLTFM

-132 SSDALAVDVLEEEEI
+132 SSDALAVDVLEEGEI

-170 TVLIDNGFQAA
+170 TVLIDDGFQAA
-181 LTVQI
+181 LTIQI

-201 REGDSLFLGGTREG
+201 REGDSLFLGGTREED
-215 GQEEHESMNFK
+215 QEEHESMNFK

-321 GTLMTVVWSGL
+321 GTLMTVGWSAL
-332 RANWSDD
+332 RGNWSDD

-390 GTMISPRILEL
+390 GTMISPKILEM

-413 ATFQALVFG
+413 AAFQALVFV
-422 VLMLMGPSLE
+422 VLMMMGPSLE
-432 ATELTV
+432 ATELTAP
-438 SESVLIE
+438 ESVLSE
-445 TPASV
+445 
-450 TIGAPASVVIEDE
+450 APASVIIKSE

>member
-1 MAITLSESKPARFG
+1 MTINMQDSKAARFG

-44 YDISDKEVATLTLM
+44 YDISDDEVAALTLM

-68 ILGPMIDRYQSSTMG
+68 ILGPMIDRFQSSTMG
-83 RRRPWILFSQFGMI
+83 RRRPWVLFSQFGMV
-97 VTMAAFLSI
+97 VTMAAFLLI
-106 DSPET
+106 DEPET

-124 VFAALQDV
+124 IFAALQDV
-132 SSDALAVDVLEEEEI
+132 SSDALAVDVLKEDEV

-170 TVLIDNGFQAA
+170 NILIDSGFQSA
-181 LTVQI
+181 LNVQI
-186 PLLFVLMFIPFFIRE
+186 PLLLVLMLIPFFILE
-201 REGDSLFLGGTREG
+201 REGDSRFLGGTSDNE
-215 GQEEHESMNFK
+215 QHQNASMNFG
-226 ELKDALSGVL
+226 ELKDALFGVM

-241 RWALLLAAIVWI
+241 RWALLLAGIVWI

-273 DDLGWDEEEYLALKG
+273 EDLGWSEEDYLALKG

-294 TMAGF
+294 TMLGF

-312 KVMMYAVGV
+312 KVMMYAVGA
-321 GTLMTVVWSGL
+321 GTVMTIIWSGL
-332 RANWSDD
+332 RGNWSDD
-339 SFMQLSWMI
+339 SFMQYAWMI

-357 ANLIALLMSLTTSEL
+357 ANLIALLMSLTSSEL

-390 GTMISPRILEL
+390 GTMISPRLLEL
-401 LGDSYPNLFIVG
+401 LNDSYPNLFIVG
-413 ATFQALVFG
+413 AAFQALVFA
-422 VLMLMGPSLE
+422 VLYMMKDSLE
-432 ATELTV
+432 MNESKPEMLEAIPVAE
-438 SESVLIE
+438 SE
-445 TPASV
+445 
-450 TIGAPASVVIEDE
+450 